1 MNARRKRVIR
11 ELANL
16 APRKVIDAWEFDPGT
31 DVYAV
36 IDKDGTTHR
45 INGQEVRDAR

>member
-16 APRKVIDAWEFDPGT
+16 APRKVIGTWEFDPGA
-31 DVYAV
+31 DVYIV
-36 IDKDGTTHR
+36 TDKDGTTHR
-45 INGQEVRDAR
+45 ISGQEVCNAR